1 MSCRGPA
8 LARAV
13 KFDYFRREKLYYTP
27 EEKGYRE
34 RARPRSIRLCERAY
48 RQIPRRSLKT
58 RGMIKETLHRE
69 VVIVG
74 SGPAGLTAAI
84 YAARAELRPLV
95 VHGPQPGGQLTIT
108 TEVENYPGFAKGI
121 QGPELMQQFE
131 EQARRFGTEFL
142 ITLVNKVDLSKRPFT
157 VWTEEGHE
165 IKAETLIVASG
176 ASAKWLGIPGEAP
189 APQGLGGLGVS
200 ACATCDGFFF
210 KGKAIVVVGGGDTA
224 MEEATFLTRYASRVT
239 VVHRRDSLRASKI
252 MQDKA
257 FKNPK
262 IDFVWNAEVRE
273 ILGTPETGVK
283 GVRLYDIKTGEE
295 TDFAC
300 EGVFVAIGHRPNT
313 EVFKGWLD
321 MDEVGYIKTAGLSTA
336 TNIPGVFACGDAQ
349 DSFYRQAV
357 TAAGTGCMAAIDA
370 ERYLDSLPV
379 PTPTGEEI
387 TIEGEVVSVD
397 REQITMPDGEVVPNK
412 PESES
417 EEASVGG
424 D

>member
-1 MSCRGPA
+1 M
-8 LARAV
+8 
-13 KFDYFRREKLYYTP
+13 
-27 EEKGYRE
+27 
-34 RARPRSIRLCERAY
+34 
-48 RQIPRRSLKT
+48 
-58 RGMIKETLHRE
+58 MKETLHRE

-95 VHGPQPGGQLTIT
+95 IHGPQPGGQLTIT
-108 TEVENYPGFAKGI
+108 TEVENYPGFAQGI

-131 EQARRFGTEFL
+131 EQAKRFGTEFL
-142 ITLVNKVDLSKRPFT
+142 VTFVNRVDLSQRPFT
-157 VWTEEGHE
+157 LWTEEGHE

-189 APQGLGGLGVS
+189 APEGLGGLGVS

-210 KGKAIVVVGGGDTA
+210 KGKPIVVIGGGDTA

-262 IDFVWNAEVRE
+262 IDFIWNAEVRE
-273 ILGTPETGVK
+273 ILGSPETGVTGIK
-283 GVRLYDIKTGEE
+283 LQDNKTGEE
-295 TDFAC
+295 SELAC
-300 EGVFVAIGHRPNT
+300 EGVFIAIGHKPNT
-313 EVFKGWLD
+313 DVFRGWLD
-321 MDEVGYIKTAGLSTA
+321 MDSVGYIKTAGVSMA

-349 DSFYRQAV
+349 DSVYRQAV

-370 ERYLDSLPV
+370 ERFLDSLPV
-379 PTPTGEEI
+379 ETATGESV
-387 TIEGEVVSVD
+387 TIEGEVVSAD
-397 REQITMPDGEVVPNK
+397 HEQITMPDGEVVSNLPDGQPPADPSR
-412 PESES
+412 PEVVYARPSTELS
-417 EEASVGG
+417 S
-424 D
+424 

>member
-1 MSCRGPA
+1 
-8 LARAV
+8 
-13 KFDYFRREKLYYTP
+13 
-27 EEKGYRE
+27 
-34 RARPRSIRLCERAY
+34 
-48 RQIPRRSLKT
+48 
-58 RGMIKETLHRE
+58 MIKETLHRE

-84 YAARAELRPLV
+84 YAARAELHPLV
-95 VHGPQPGGQLTIT
+95 IHGPQPGGQLTIT
-108 TEVENYPGFAKGI
+108 TEVENYPGFAAGI

-142 ITLVNKVDLSKRPFT
+142 VTFVNKVDLSSRPFT
-157 VWTEEGHE
+157 AWTEEGHV

-189 APQGLGGLGVS
+189 APHGLGGLGVS

-210 KGKAIVVVGGGDTA
+210 KGKPLVVVGGGDTA

-239 VVHRRDSLRASKI
+239 VVHRREGLRASKI

-262 IDFVWNAEVRE
+262 IDFIWNAEVRE
-273 ILGTPETGVK
+273 ILGAPETGVT
-283 GVRLYDIKTGEE
+283 GVRLYDNKTGEE

-300 EGVFVAIGHRPNT
+300 EGVFIAIGHKPNT
-313 EVFKGWLD
+313 DVFRGWLE
-321 MDEVGYIKTAGLSTA
+321 MDEVGYIKTAGLSMA

-370 ERYLDSLPV
+370 ERFLDSLPV

-387 TIEGEVVSVD
+387 TREGEVVSAD
-397 REQITMPDGEVVPNK
+397 REQIIMPDGEVVPNK